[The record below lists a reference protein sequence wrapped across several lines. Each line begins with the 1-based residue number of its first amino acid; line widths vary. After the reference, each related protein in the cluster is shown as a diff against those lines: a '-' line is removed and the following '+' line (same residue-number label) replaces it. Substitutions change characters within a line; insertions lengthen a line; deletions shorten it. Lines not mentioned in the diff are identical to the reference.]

1 MVPEIWGVTDRI
13 FLSFWTNFCPFTPL
27 TTRKIKIFK
36 KWKKHL
42 KISSFYKSISKIMI
56 IHCTV
61 PEIRHVT
68 DVIFIF
74 HFGLF
79 FALLQI
85 FEKMKR
91 ATRDIIILHMCT
103 KKLWSHDVQFL
114 RYDVQQTD
122 RRTDRKSEILRWV
135 AQKEMEKFL
144 WNKNI

>member
-1 MVPEIWGVTDRI
+1 
-13 FLSFWTNFCPFTPL
+13 
-27 TTRKIKIFK
+27 
-36 KWKKHL
+36 
-42 KISSFYKSISKIMI
+42 MI
-56 IHCTV
+56 IYCTV

-103 KKLWSHDVQFL
+103 KKL
-114 RYDVQQTD
+114 
-122 RRTDRKSEILRWV
+122 
-135 AQKEMEKFL
+135 
-144 WNKNI
+144 